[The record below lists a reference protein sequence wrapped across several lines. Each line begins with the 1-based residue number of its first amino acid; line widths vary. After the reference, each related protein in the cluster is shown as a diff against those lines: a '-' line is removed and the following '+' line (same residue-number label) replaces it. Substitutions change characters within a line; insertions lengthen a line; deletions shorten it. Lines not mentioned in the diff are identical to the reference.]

1 MNKLRLFF
9 SASMLLALG
18 VLVGS
23 AVQAAENVAGASLVR
38 TAADKT
44 DRVRVIARL
53 SRQELPPAGFS
64 PGPVLDALQN
74 TLRKTMELEGVT
86 YIEPV
91 ARTAL
96 TVLEVDRRQLDSLLD
111 SGLVEAVQIDQI
123 DQAYLAD
130 SVPLIRAPGAWD
142 QGARGAGWSI
152 AILDTGVDAA
162 HSFLGGRVVAE
173 ACFSSDSPTY
183 GATPLCPNGETSQI
197 GAGAGTPC
205 TIEGCD
211 HGTHVAGIAAG
222 KGGDFSGVAPDASI
236 IAIQVFSKFEDQPG
250 GPEVCSES
258 GIASPCVLTFL
269 SDQIRALQ
277 HVRELASQHDIA
289 AVNMSLGG
297 GEHKSPCDTDF
308 RKEPI
313 DELRALGIATVIASG
328 NESYE
333 DAVGAPGC
341 ISTAVT
347 VGCTTKSD
355 SICTFSN
362 SSEQVDLLAPGSQ
375 ITASVPGGDFQS
387 MSGTSMST
395 PHVAGAFAVLR
406 SGLSDATVDEVE
418 TRLVSTGTG
427 ITDTRNGL
435 RKPRIDVLPALVGET
450 QVSAC
455 SLCYDCGG
463 DWPVFGGAIPIR
475 ITARPWTRG
484 AGCSGELEPRAD
496 SMPYL
501 CCRPAP

>member
-1 MNKLRLFF
+1 
-9 SASMLLALG
+9 
-18 VLVGS
+18 
-23 AVQAAENVAGASLVR
+23 
-38 TAADKT
+38 
-44 DRVRVIARL
+44 
-53 SRQELPPAGFS
+53 
-64 PGPVLDALQN
+64 
-74 TLRKTMELEGVT
+74 MELQGVT

-96 TVLEVDRRQLDSLLD
+96 TVLELDRKQLDSLLD

-123 DQAYLAD
+123 EQAYLAD
-130 SVPLIRAPGAWD
+130 SVPLIGAPEAWD
-142 QGARGAGWSI
+142 RGARGAGLSM

-162 HSFLGGRVVAE
+162 HPFLGDRVVAE

-197 GAGAGTPC
+197 GAGAGANC
-205 TIEGCD
+205 SIEGCD

-222 KGGDFSGVAPDASI
+222 NGEDFSGVAPDASI

-250 GPEVCSES
+250 GSEVCSEI

-269 SDQIRALQ
+269 SDQILALQ

-313 DELRALGIATVIASG
+313 DELRALGVATVIASG

-355 SICTFSN
+355 AVCTFSN
-362 SSEQVDLLAPGSQ
+362 SSEQVDLLAPGYR

-406 SGLSDATVDEVE
+406 SEVGDAPVDDLE
-418 TRLVSTGTG
+418 TRLVSTGTK
-427 ITDTRNGL
+427 ITDPRNDL
-435 RKPRIDVLPALVGET
+435 RKPRIELAPDNGAT
-450 QVSAC
+450 QLSAC

-463 DWPVFGGAIPIR
+463 DWPVFSGAIPTR
-475 ITARPWTRG
+475 IMARPWTRA

-501 CCRPAP
+501 CCRPSP